1 MNGVN
6 LIPAARQEHARRRA
20 RAWAWCCVCAACAIG
35 LAVGAA
41 SFRIVRTIDPA
52 GIRSQIDAATARAD
66 AADLELARLTA
77 RSRELSRSLEAARIV
92 GVHPDWSVL
101 LRAINAARGDSVA
114 LESVELVFNPVTPPA
129 PQPSNP
135 AGAPRPPRER
145 YTLRLRGVATGVQD
159 VTRFVT
165 ALEALGVTERVWLKG
180 TSAQT
185 LRGVA
190 VSGFEIECTLAERE
204 SPRVEAAP

>member
-6 LIPAARQEHARRRA
+6 LIPAARSEQARRRA
-20 RAWAWCCVCAACAIG
+20 RARVWGLVCAVCAIG

-52 GIRSQIDAATARAD
+52 GIRSQIDAAAARAD
-66 AADLELARLTA
+66 AAELELARLEA
-77 RSRELSRSLEAARIV
+77 RARELTRALEAARIV

-101 LRAINAARGDSVA
+101 LRAVNTARGDSVA
-114 LESVELVFNPVTPPA
+114 LESVELLFSPVAPPAAPAGSPASTPPT
-129 PQPSNP
+129 
-135 AGAPRPPRER
+135 PRER
-145 YTLRLRGVATGVQD
+145 YTLRLRGVATSVQD

-165 ALEALGVTERVWLKG
+165 ALEAIGVTERVWLKG

-185 LRGVA
+185 VRGVA

-204 SPRVEAAP
+204 SPRVEASP